1 MQDIKQN
8 CRDMAK
14 YDIENMMLKE
24 TFHQK
29 VTFQTDKGEKQNPV
43 KTIQQLK
50 KAITQNNSLEF
61 FEKLFNILYGVFDKE
76 INWSR
81 RLEKQFMDRYCY
93 KYSEKS
99 KSKHGQRDKGCFEI
113 LVNDVKTQIVKEF
126 QRHGKTSSH
135 GLFLTMKIKLRK
147 GKRVQRRK
155 GTFYPEM
162 VKGDI
167 RQMQTKDQVNATFVE
182 ESITV
187 SD

>member
-14 YDIENMMLKE
+14 YDIENMMLQE
-24 TFHQK
+24 AFHQK
-29 VTFQTDKGEKQNPV
+29 VTFNANKGEKQNHV
-43 KTIQQLK
+43 KTVKQLK
-50 KAITQNNSLEF
+50 NTIIQNNSLKF

-135 GLFLTMKIKLRK
+135 GLFLTMKINSKK

-155 GTFYPEM
+155 GKFYPEM

-167 RQMQTKDQVNATFVE
+167 RQMQTKR
-182 ESITV
+182 S
-187 SD
+187 S